1 MLTVSSQSEVDS
13 MFGTILLAVDG
24 SQHAEKAVDLATKL
38 AQIDHDEVVVLHVT
52 EVMPTRFQIPPDV
65 EYVLDEETIRLA
77 KRYVETLETAGVKAR
92 TEFRHIRYGHIARVI
107 CDTADELD
115 AGLIVMGS
123 RGRSDLTAVLLG
135 SVAHKVLHLSDRPV
149 LIAR

>member
-1 MLTVSSQSEVDS
+1 MLTVDSLLEVSS
-13 MFGTILLAVDG
+13 MFGTVLLAVDG
-24 SQHAEKAVDLATKL
+24 SKHAEKAVDLATKL
-38 AQIDHDEVVVLHVT
+38 AQSDKDEVVVLHVT
-52 EVMPTRFQIPPDV
+52 EVMPTRFPTPPDV
-65 EYVLDEETIRLA
+65 EYALDEEAISLA
-77 KRYVETLETAGVKAR
+77 KRYAEALEAAGVKAR
-92 TEFRHIRYGHIARVI
+92 TEFRHVHSGHVARII
-107 CDTADELD
+107 CDTAGELD